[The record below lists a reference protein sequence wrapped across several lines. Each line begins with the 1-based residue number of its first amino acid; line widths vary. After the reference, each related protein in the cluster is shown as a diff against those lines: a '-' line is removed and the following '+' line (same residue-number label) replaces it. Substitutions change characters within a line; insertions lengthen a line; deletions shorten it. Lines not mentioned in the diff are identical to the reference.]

1 VTPGGA
7 GRGLGDGSDAAPLS
21 IPSGPPTSAILERI
35 ERELRDLWVLAPGEA
50 PRSRVCLMN
59 LVVAVG
65 SREIAD
71 RYTPVVDEV
80 TSSLPSRA
88 ILVALE
94 PDAGTRPLEGAVSAV
109 CTPGDGGPVCSE
121 RIRLT
126 ASGSVC
132 ARVASAVEALVV
144 PEIPTTLVW
153 LGPVHVDDDVFTA
166 MAECAQRVVLDSEYT
181 SATSLLELER
191 WSRGEAGRPAFADMA
206 WTRIAPWQELCARFF
221 DEPRTEHAAGV
232 THVALAQ
239 ASEKGAKLG
248 SEGALLLGWLA
259 TRLGWRAARMGGALR
274 MRRPDGHD
282 VPLLVSAVP
291 RPEGVAPAAIAS
303 VTLQSEASG
312 VTLKGTI
319 DRELASGVDIA
330 GKTSDADVLTWRLDV
345 SGQPVLEQRVRLRA
359 NKGAKVLERTLH
371 RPTADPVLVEAV
383 RFAEHFFEDGV
394 TVR

>member
-1 VTPGGA
+1 MSPSGTGRDTP
-7 GRGLGDGSDAAPLS
+7 PLS
-21 IPSGPPTSAILERI
+21 IPPGPPTSAVLERL
-35 ERELRDLWVLAPGEA
+35 ERELRDLWVTAPGEA

-59 LVVAVG
+59 LVVATSSG
-65 SREIAD
+65 EIAD

-88 ILVALE
+88 IVVAL
-94 PDAGTRPLEGAVSAV
+94 DADAPTRPLEGAVSAV

-126 ASGSVC
+126 ACGSVC

-166 MAECAQRVVLDSEYT
+166 MAERAQRVVLDSEYT
-181 SATSLLELER
+181 SAGSLLELER
-191 WSRGEAGRPAFADMA
+191 WSRGDTGRPAFADMA

-221 DEPRTEHAAGV
+221 DEPRTSHAAGV
-232 THVALAQ
+232 TRVALAQ
-239 ASEKGAKLG
+239 ASERGAKLG

-274 MRRPDGHD
+274 MRRVDGHD
-282 VPLLVSAVP
+282 VQLQVSAVP

-303 VTLQSEASG
+303 VTLESEASG

-319 DRELASGVDIA
+319 DRELASGADMS
-330 GKTSDADVLTWRLDV
+330 GKTPDADVLTWRLGV
-345 SGQPVLEQRVRLRA
+345 AGQAVLEQRVRLRA

-371 RPTADPVLVEAV
+371 RPLADPVLVEAV